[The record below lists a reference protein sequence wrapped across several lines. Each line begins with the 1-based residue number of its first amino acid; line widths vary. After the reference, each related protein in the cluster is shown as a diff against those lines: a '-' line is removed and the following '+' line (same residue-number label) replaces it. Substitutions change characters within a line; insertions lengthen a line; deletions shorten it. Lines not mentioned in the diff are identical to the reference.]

1 MPGTIHEEGKLKR
14 NRALLMLMLALALLL
29 AAVMTGCALTQ
40 EGSTTTAAGESTTT
54 TLGENATPAD
64 QAIAAL
70 TQSPNIQTPQ
80 TVKPGTLLAGSD
92 TAFPPMQFLDEDDNV
107 IGFEV
112 DLCRAIAKKMGLE
125 FEVVSTEYDALVS
138 GLEDGQYDLIMSA
151 LPIVPE
157 LSENLDFTDAHLPL
171 ILGITTPTSAPIAD
185 EAGLAG
191 KRVGVQVGTMAQAR
205 LEQLGTADVREYD
218 RILTAFDDMLEGE
231 LDAVVI
237 ARVVSDYILGAFES
251 FGAAFANTGSIDTGT
266 GYGFGAAKGNTALVS
281 AINTALAELRTE
293 GVYQLIIDKW
303 ELSQS

>member
-70 TQSPNIQTPQ
+70 TQSPNIQAPQ

-112 DLCRAIAKKMGLE
+112 DLCRAIA
-125 FEVVSTEYDALVS
+125 
-138 GLEDGQYDLIMSA
+138 
-151 LPIVPE
+151 
-157 LSENLDFTDAHLPL
+157 
-171 ILGITTPTSAPIAD
+171 
-185 EAGLAG
+185 
-191 KRVGVQVGTMAQAR
+191 
-205 LEQLGTADVREYD
+205 
-218 RILTAFDDMLEGE
+218 
-231 LDAVVI
+231 
-237 ARVVSDYILGAFES
+237 
-251 FGAAFANTGSIDTGT
+251 
-266 GYGFGAAKGNTALVS
+266 
-281 AINTALAELRTE
+281 
-293 GVYQLIIDKW
+293 
-303 ELSQS
+303 